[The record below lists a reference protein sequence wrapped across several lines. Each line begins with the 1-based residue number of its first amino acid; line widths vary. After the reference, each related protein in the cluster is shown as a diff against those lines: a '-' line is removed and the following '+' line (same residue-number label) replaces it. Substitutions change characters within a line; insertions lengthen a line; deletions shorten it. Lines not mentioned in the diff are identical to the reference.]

1 MEDSAIIDLY
11 WAREERALSETDT
24 KYGGYCRSIAHNILR
39 NREDT
44 EECVSDTW
52 LHAWNAMPPQ
62 RPSILSSFLGRI
74 TRNLSFDRCRRQNAE
89 KRGGGALPLALDEL
103 SECVPAPGRVE
114 HALEERE
121 LSADAAGA
129 RVQHVPAAVLVCRL
143 RAVDRRA
150 VRDQGKHG
158 KIDPLPHA
166 GEAAP
171 VSGRG
176 GYHRMKEQT
185 EKIFRAIGDVG
196 DDLIERADRPVRKHA
211 QVWVKWAALAACCA
225 LVIGAA
231 AFIVP
236 MFHAGSTAPETAS
249 LSVDAAP
256 AETELAAQEMETAEA
271 APEEAMEEPAA
282 AEAPEASEKS
292 TQALPGA
299 DCFAVVP
306 ESVTRMSADFQLT
319 CEEDAP
325 LALRSECWLE
335 TQTDGEWQPL
345 DAALLKTQEQTDEA
359 APETA
364 VCTLHYDWQTL
375 YGELDAGEYRLAQP
389 VILPDG
395 SDYTLY
401 AEFTVE

>member
-1 MEDSAIIDLY
+1 
-11 WAREERALSETDT
+11 
-24 KYGGYCRSIAHNILR
+24 
-39 NREDT
+39 
-44 EECVSDTW
+44 
-52 LHAWNAMPPQ
+52 
-62 RPSILSSFLGRI
+62 
-74 TRNLSFDRCRRQNAE
+74 
-89 KRGGGALPLALDEL
+89 
-103 SECVPAPGRVE
+103 
-114 HALEERE
+114 
-121 LSADAAGA
+121 
-129 RVQHVPAAVLVCRL
+129 
-143 RAVDRRA
+143 
-150 VRDQGKHG
+150 
-158 KIDPLPHA
+158 
-166 GEAAP
+166 
-171 VSGRG
+171 
-176 GYHRMKEQT
+176 MKEQT
-185 EKIFRAIGDVG
+185 EKIFRAISDVG
-196 DDLIERADRPVRKHA
+196 DDLIERADRPVRKHT

-256 AETELAAQEMETAEA
+256 AETEPAAQEMETAEA

-335 TQTDGEWQPL
+335 TQTDGEWKPL

>member
-1 MEDSAIIDLY
+1 
-11 WAREERALSETDT
+11 
-24 KYGGYCRSIAHNILR
+24 
-39 NREDT
+39 
-44 EECVSDTW
+44 
-52 LHAWNAMPPQ
+52 
-62 RPSILSSFLGRI
+62 
-74 TRNLSFDRCRRQNAE
+74 
-89 KRGGGALPLALDEL
+89 
-103 SECVPAPGRVE
+103 
-114 HALEERE
+114 
-121 LSADAAGA
+121 
-129 RVQHVPAAVLVCRL
+129 
-143 RAVDRRA
+143 
-150 VRDQGKHG
+150 
-158 KIDPLPHA
+158 
-166 GEAAP
+166 
-171 VSGRG
+171 
-176 GYHRMKEQT
+176 MKEQT

-196 DDLIERADRPVRKHA
+196 DDLIERADRPVGKHA

-236 MFHAGSTAPETAS
+236 MFHAGSTAPETAAFTA
-249 LSVDAAP
+249 DAAP
-256 AETELAAQEMETAEA
+256 EETELAAQEMETAEA

-292 TQALPGA
+292 AQTLPGA
-299 DCFAVVP
+299 DSFAVVP
-306 ESVTRMSADFQLT
+306 ESVTRVSADFQLT

-325 LALRSECWLE
+325 LALRSEYWLE

>member
-1 MEDSAIIDLY
+1 
-11 WAREERALSETDT
+11 
-24 KYGGYCRSIAHNILR
+24 
-39 NREDT
+39 
-44 EECVSDTW
+44 
-52 LHAWNAMPPQ
+52 
-62 RPSILSSFLGRI
+62 
-74 TRNLSFDRCRRQNAE
+74 
-89 KRGGGALPLALDEL
+89 
-103 SECVPAPGRVE
+103 
-114 HALEERE
+114 
-121 LSADAAGA
+121 
-129 RVQHVPAAVLVCRL
+129 
-143 RAVDRRA
+143 
-150 VRDQGKHG
+150 
-158 KIDPLPHA
+158 
-166 GEAAP
+166 
-171 VSGRG
+171 
-176 GYHRMKEQT
+176 MKEQT

-196 DDLIERADRPVRKHA
+196 DDLVERADRPVRKHA

-236 MFHAGSTAPETAS
+236 MFHAGSSAPETTS

-292 TQALPGA
+292 AQTLPGA

-306 ESVTRMSADFQLT
+306 ESITRVSADFQLT

-325 LALRSECWLE
+325 LALRSEYWLE